1 MNFEEWT
8 LGYAD
13 AAKEYLLQPIIF
25 REAFYDP
32 DKKIDKLLNSWKY
45 ILSGRKGVGKSA
57 YNARI
62 CYLSEHEE
70 KIWAKGLLLNDF
82 EYSTFAKASCEGDTN
97 GTKKYYDAWNFLI
110 IFQIYKYLYK
120 EIGITE
126 IGEFSRIVS
135 LLTRMGFPIESTFK
149 NVVANVSRLK
159 LGANVGVFDAEYEVE
174 FGHKPISFTE
184 RMSAVTDKM
193 LEVLK
198 TVYLNKKFYLLIDG
212 VDDILRIKKNQ
223 VDILSSLIRSIDAI
237 NTRFLYD
244 KIDIKLILFIRDDI
258 LNLINDPDM
267 NKIKRDARI
276 NLSWNDN
283 TNGLKEIVELRLA
296 INTDRNTEQW
306 YDFFPKELKGKTSWD
321 EVLTYTLYKP
331 RDVLQFLAICQD
343 CYPHKSNLVYSEVN
357 NVLKIYSRDYF
368 IEEMKNELSGY
379 INDEIVSVL
388 PAVFQRIGSKAI
400 TFSELKSTIVAQLP
414 NQKIEEADLRRLLI
428 VLFDSGYMG
437 QLVKGNRGRESVV
450 FKYRNPTAIIDY
462 SQKFLIHKGIQRGL
476 GVIL

>member
-25 REAFYDP
+25 KEAFYDP
-32 DKKIDKLLNSWKY
+32 DKKLDKLLNSWKY

-57 YNARI
+57 FNARI

-70 KIWAKGLLLNDF
+70 TIWAKSLLLNDF
-82 EYSTFAKASCEGDTN
+82 EYSTFSKASCEGDTN
-97 GTKKYYDAWNFLI
+97 GTKKYYDAWNFLVL
-110 IFQIYKYLYK
+110 FQIYKYLY
-120 EIGITE
+120 EDIGITE
-126 IGEFSRIVS
+126 IDEFSKIVG
-135 LLTRMGFPIESTFK
+135 LLSRMGFPIESTFK
-149 NVVANVSRLK
+149 NVVASVSRLK

-184 RMSAVTDKM
+184 RMSAVVDKM
-193 LEVLK
+193 IQVLRN
-198 TVYLNKKFYLLIDG
+198 VYLIKKFYLLIDG

-223 VDILSSLIRSIDAI
+223 IEILSSLIRSIDAL
-237 NTRFLYD
+237 NTRFLQD
-244 KIDIKLILFIRDDI
+244 KIEIKLILFIRDDI
-258 LNLINDPDM
+258 LNFVNDPDM

-296 INTDRNTEQW
+296 INADKNKERW
-306 YDFFPKELKGKTSWD
+306 YEIFPKELKDKLSWD

-331 RDVLQFLAICQD
+331 RDVLQFLTICKD
-343 CYPHKSNLVYSEVN
+343 CYPQKSKLVYSEVN
-357 NVLKIYSRDYF
+357 NVLKLYSRDYF

-379 INDEIVSVL
+379 INDEIISVL

-400 TFSELKSTIVAQLP
+400 TYMELKKAMIAQLP
-414 NQKIEEADLRRLLI
+414 NQKIEEADLRQLLLA
-428 VLFDSGYMG
+428 LFESGYMG

-450 FKYRNPTAIIDY
+450 FKYRNPSAIIDY
-462 SQKFLIHKGIQRGL
+462 SQRFLIHKGIQRGL
-476 GVIL
+476 GVII

>member
-25 REAFYDP
+25 KEAFYDP
-32 DKKIDKLLNSWKY
+32 DKKLDKLLNSWKY

-57 YNARI
+57 FNARI

-70 KIWAKGLLLNDF
+70 MIWAKSLLLNDF
-82 EYSTFAKASCEGDTN
+82 EYSTFSKASCEGDTN
-97 GTKKYYDAWNFLI
+97 GTKKYYDAWNFLVL
-110 IFQIYKYLYK
+110 FQIYKYLY
-120 EIGITE
+120 EDIGITE
-126 IGEFSRIVS
+126 IDEFSKIVG
-135 LLTRMGFPIESTFK
+135 LLSRMGFPIESTFK
-149 NVVANVSRLK
+149 NVVASVSRLK

-184 RMSAVTDKM
+184 RMSAVVDKM
-193 LEVLK
+193 IQVLRN
-198 TVYLNKKFYLLIDG
+198 VYLIKKFYLLIDG

-223 VDILSSLIRSIDAI
+223 IEILSSLIRSIDAL
-237 NTRFLYD
+237 NTRFLQD
-244 KIDIKLILFIRDDI
+244 KIEIKLILFIRDDI
-258 LNLINDPDM
+258 LNFVNDPDM

-296 INTDRNTEQW
+296 INADKNKERW
-306 YDFFPKELKGKTSWD
+306 YEIFPKELKDKLSWD

-331 RDVLQFLAICQD
+331 RDVLQFLTICKD
-343 CYPHKSNLVYSEVN
+343 CYPQKSKLVYSEVN
-357 NVLKIYSRDYF
+357 NVLKLYSRDYF

-379 INDEIVSVL
+379 INDEIISVL

-400 TFSELKSTIVAQLP
+400 TYMELKKAMIAQLP
-414 NQKIEEADLRRLLI
+414 NQKIEEADLRQLLLA
-428 VLFDSGYMG
+428 LFESGYMG

-450 FKYRNPTAIIDY
+450 FKYRNPSAIIDY
-462 SQKFLIHKGIQRGL
+462 SQRFLIHKGIQRGL

>member
-45 ILSGRKGVGKSA
+45 VLSGRKGVGKSA

-62 CYLSEHEE
+62 CYLSEHEK
-70 KIWAKGLLLNDF
+70 KIWAKSLLLNDF

-110 IFQIYKYLYK
+110 LFQIYKYLY
-120 EIGITE
+120 EDIGITE
-126 IGEFSRIVS
+126 IEEFSRIVS
-135 LLTRMGFPIESTFK
+135 LLCRMGFPIESTFK
-149 NVVANVSRLK
+149 HVVANVSRLK
-159 LGANVGVFDAEYEVE
+159 LGGNVGIFDAEYEIE
-174 FGHKPISFTE
+174 FGHKPITFTE
-184 RMSAVTDKM
+184 RMSALTEKM
-193 LEVLK
+193 LQTLR

-212 VDDILRIKKNQ
+212 VDDILRIKKSQ
-223 VDILSSLIRSIDAI
+223 VEILSSLIRSIDAI
-237 NTRFLYD
+237 NTRFLQE
-244 KIDIKLILFIRDDI
+244 KVDIKLLLFIRDDI
-258 LNLINDPDM
+258 LNLVNDPDM

-296 INTDRNTEQW
+296 INANRNTEQW
-306 YDFFPKELKGKTSWD
+306 YEIFPKELKGKSSWD

-331 RDVLQFLAICQD
+331 RDVLQFLTICQE

-379 INDEIVSVL
+379 INDDIVSVL
-388 PAVFQRIGSKAI
+388 PAVFQRIGGKAI
-400 TFSELKSTIVAQLP
+400 TISELKKTMIAQLP
-414 NQKIEEADLRRLLI
+414 DQNIEEADLRRLLI
-428 VLFDSGYMG
+428 ALFDSGYMG
-437 QLVKGNRGRESVV
+437 QLVKGNRNRESVV
-450 FKYRNPTAIIDY
+450 FKYRNPTAVIDY
-462 SQKFLIHKGIQRGL
+462 SQRFLIHKGIQRGL